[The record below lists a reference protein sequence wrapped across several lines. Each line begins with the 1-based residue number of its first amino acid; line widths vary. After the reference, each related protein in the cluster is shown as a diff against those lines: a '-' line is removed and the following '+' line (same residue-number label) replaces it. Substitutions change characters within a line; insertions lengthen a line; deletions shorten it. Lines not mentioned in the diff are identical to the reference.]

1 MGNGEPK
8 LRKTETRDVRW
19 AVATYEV
26 LVDGV
31 VVGTVTKYDMP
42 GERKGRTFQGVGEVP
57 GRVIRWTADVYGTE
71 DDEPH
76 KRRKDAV
83 DLLVHV
89 HRTKEAR
96 NEE

>member
-26 LVDGV
+26 VNDQTVL
-31 VVGTVTKYDMP
+31 GTVTKYDMP
-42 GERKGRTFQGVGEVP
+42 SERNAGSRRRPHYEP
-57 GRVIRWTADVYGTE
+57 GRAIRWTADVYGTE

-89 HRTKEAR
+89 HRTKEPR
-96 NEE
+96 KTT